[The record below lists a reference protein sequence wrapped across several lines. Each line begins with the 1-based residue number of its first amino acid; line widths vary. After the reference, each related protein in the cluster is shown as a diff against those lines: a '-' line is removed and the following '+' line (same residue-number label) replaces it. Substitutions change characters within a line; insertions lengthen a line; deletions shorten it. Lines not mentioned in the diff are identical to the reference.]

1 MCVFKRMCKEF
12 SDLKVLLHRNFSN
25 KPSFL
30 KEETKSFFNILNV
43 IHIYNVCYIFYY
55 MNHAHKLNMDV
66 RSKHSY
72 YFLLSNLL

>member
-43 IHIYNVCYIFYY
+43 IHIYNV
-55 MNHAHKLNMDV
+55 
-66 RSKHSY
+66 
-72 YFLLSNLL
+72 

>member
-1 MCVFKRMCKEF
+1 MCVFKRMYKEF

-43 IHIYNVCYIFYY
+43 IHIYNV
-55 MNHAHKLNMDV
+55 
-66 RSKHSY
+66 
-72 YFLLSNLL
+72 